1 HGAFRAGRWSAQRQS
16 SRERVPMKFSI
27 RLTDSAVEDL
37 DYFRK
42 TERRMIADG
51 IALFLTHD
59 ADVETRRRKPL
70 RPNRLAQW
78 ELRLGEFRVFYDF
91 EEEST
96 VKIVAVGHKEHN
108 DLFIRGEKAEL

>member
-1 HGAFRAGRWSAQRQS
+1 
-16 SRERVPMKFSI
+16 M
-27 RLTDSAVEDL
+27 TDSAREDL

-42 TERRMIADG
+42 NERRIISDR

-59 ADVETRRRKPL
+59 ANVETRRRKPL

-78 ELRLGEFRVFYDF
+78 ELRIDDYRVFYDF
-91 EEEST
+91 EEPNV

-108 DLFIRGEKAEL
+108 DLFIRGRKVEL